1 MNILNKKTL
10 LAAGLACSL
19 GLGALAYADSDA
31 PAATPPPAAPASAPA
46 AAPAKNAPTFGW
58 RTRWRMAMQRH
69 RMRRL
74 AHWLQ
79 LDKSQRAQFREIR
92 AKAMAK
98 IWTARADEQ
107 LTQDQRIERIRS
119 AVEGGR
125 SEFRSILNPA
135 QQAKLQKL
143 EDFRERRLL
152 GM

>member
-10 LAAGLACSL
+10 VAAGLACSL
-19 GLGALAYADSDA
+19 GLGALAYAGADA
-31 PAATPPPAAPASAPA
+31 PTATPPPSPASAPA
-46 AAPAKNAPTFGW
+46 AASAKNAPAYGW
-58 RTRWRMAMQRH
+58 RTRWRMAMQRR
-69 RMRRL
+69 RMRHL
-74 AHWLQ
+74 AHWLH
-79 LDKSQRAQFREIR
+79 LDKNQRAQFREIR
-92 AKAMAK
+92 AKAMTK

-107 LTQDQRIERIRS
+107 LTKDQRIQKVRA

-125 SEFRSILNPA
+125 SEFRSILNPE

>member
-1 MNILNKKTL
+1 
-10 LAAGLACSL
+10 
-19 GLGALAYADSDA
+19 
-31 PAATPPPAAPASAPA
+31 
-46 AAPAKNAPTFGW
+46 
-58 RTRWRMAMQRH
+58 MQRH

-74 AHWLQ
+74 AHWLR
-79 LDKSQRAQFREIR
+79 LDKDQRTQFRQIR

-107 LTQDQRIERIRS
+107 LTKDQRIEKIRS
-119 AVEGGR
+119 AVESGR
-125 SEFRSILNPA
+125 AEFRSILNPD